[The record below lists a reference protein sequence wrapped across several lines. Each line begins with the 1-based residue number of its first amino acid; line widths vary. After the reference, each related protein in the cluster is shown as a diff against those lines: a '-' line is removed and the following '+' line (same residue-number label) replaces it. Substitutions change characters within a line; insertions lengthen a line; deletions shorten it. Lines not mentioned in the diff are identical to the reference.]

1 MHGVPLLHWLSKAM
15 RDLMEENY
23 RQWHQHSEQQLAAD
37 VQAAE
42 EKAAAT
48 AEAQRK
54 RYAP

>member
-1 MHGVPLLHWLSKAM
+1 MPLSHWLSQAM

-42 EKAAAT
+42 EKAAAA

-54 RYAP
+54 RYAS